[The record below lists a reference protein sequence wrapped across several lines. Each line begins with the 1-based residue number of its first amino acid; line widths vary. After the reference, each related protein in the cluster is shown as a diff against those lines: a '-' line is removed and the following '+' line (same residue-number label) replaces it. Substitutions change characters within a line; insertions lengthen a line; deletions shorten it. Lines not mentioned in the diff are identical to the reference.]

1 MSQTPVPDA
10 PIRVHIGAKRL
21 NGTVW
26 GLLLLAALA
35 VAVTSGSYA
44 ALIPLM
50 FLLPITG
57 VGLVANLVF
66 FFCKMATGRFR
77 QALAT
82 GWALCCWPCS
92 FLGCTSI

>member
-26 GLLLLAALA
+26 GLSPLAALA
-35 VAVTSGSYA
+35 AAVTSGSYA

-57 VGLVANLVF
+57 VGLA
-66 FFCKMATGRFR
+66 AS
-77 QALAT
+77 ALR
-82 GWALCCWPCS
+82 
-92 FLGCTSI
+92 LGKPLDRGMIEAQ